1 MSNQANQQYPT
12 IINYAM
18 NTGVVVGAY
27 YIGKFCLF
35 PLSFSSAFSG
45 LLFIGLTLLVP
56 YLIYR
61 LVRTY
66 RDRCLDGHIEF
77 VQALVYAML
86 IMTFGSILA
95 AAAHYIYFAFI
106 DGGRMVGALE
116 QSIEQ
121 FSAIDL
127 STLGTAGNDS
137 SIAQLNQYFEMMK
150 TTATQ
155 IKALTPIDITM
166 GMLSNNISWAII
178 IAFPIALLTARHNR
192 NAANTLNQP
201 NNQ

>member
-1 MSNQANQQYPT
+1 
-12 IINYAM
+12 
-18 NTGVVVGAY
+18 
-27 YIGKFCLF
+27 
-35 PLSFSSAFSG
+35 
-45 LLFIGLTLLVP
+45 
-56 YLIYR
+56 
-61 LVRTY
+61 
-66 RDRCLDGHIEF
+66 
-77 VQALVYAML
+77 ML

-106 DGGRMVGALE
+106 DGGRMIAALE

-127 STLGTAGNDS
+127 SALETAGNES
-137 SIAQLNQYFEMMK
+137 SIAQLNQYIEMMQ

-155 IKALTPIDITM
+155 IKALTPIDITL

-178 IAFPIALLTARHNR
+178 IAFPIALLIARRNG

>member
-1 MSNQANQQYPT
+1 
-12 IINYAM
+12 M

-137 SIAQLNQYFEMMK
+137 SIIPCRAKKDKRQTNSKGKNYGTYNR
-150 TTATQ
+150 TTECQ
-155 IKALTPIDITM
+155 C
-166 GMLSNNISWAII
+166 
-178 IAFPIALLTARHNR
+178 RHR
-192 NAANTLNQP
+192 RADG
-201 NNQ
+201 

>member
-1 MSNQANQQYPT
+1 
-12 IINYAM
+12 M

-27 YIGKFCLF
+27 YIGNFCLF

-66 RDRCLDGHIEF
+66 RDRYLDGHIEF
-77 VQALVYAML
+77 VQALMYAML
-86 IMTFGSILA
+86 IMAFGSILA

-137 SIAQLNQYFEMMK
+137 SIAQLNQYIEMMK

-192 NAANTLNQP
+192 NAANTLNQL